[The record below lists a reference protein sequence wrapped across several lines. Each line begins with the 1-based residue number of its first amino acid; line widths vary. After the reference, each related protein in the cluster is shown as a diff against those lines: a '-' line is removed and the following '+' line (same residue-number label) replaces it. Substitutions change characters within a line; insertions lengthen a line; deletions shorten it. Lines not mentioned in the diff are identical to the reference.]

1 MDVVH
6 VALSVVVFDQQ
17 VASLKPVI
25 MRLPW
30 VGPASPHEVKLI
42 EVLLGQSPLLS
53 CERRI
58 YLVKVAAQQIAK

>member
-17 VASLKPVI
+17 VAPLKSVI

-30 VGPASPHEVKLI
+30 VGPASPHEVELI
-42 EVLLGQSPLLS
+42 KVLLGPFPLLC

-58 YLVKVAAQQIAK
+58 DLVEVAAQQIAK